1 MRSAIRH
8 QLSRLDQ
15 SLLALANERAR
26 LLATVTAEDRARGAA
41 VSDLLRRN
49 QGPLSAGGVRALFQT
64 LDRACEEVSRGSAP
78 FRPQDD
84 GEDAR

>member
-1 MRSAIRH
+1 MGSAIRH

-26 LLATVTAEDRARGAA
+26 LLSTMTGEERGRGAA

-49 QGPLSAGGVRALFQT
+49 HGPLSAGGVRALFEA
-64 LDRACEEVSRGSAP
+64 LDSACEEVSSGPAP
-78 FRPQDD
+78 FRARND